1 MADEKK
7 KKGKPVAKASG
18 KSVTKAKPIAKKV
31 AAKKKQANPEVA
43 KSSAPAQCI
52 RIKLKSFDQL
62 LLDQS
67 VARIVETGRYSGA
80 TVVGPVPLPT
90 KKRRWCILKSPH
102 VDKRGGEHWELSIH
116 SRFVD
121 ILDPPSSTVNSLMEL
136 DLPSGVDI
144 EVRQISR

>member
-1 MADEKK
+1 MAEAKK
-7 KKGKPVAKASG
+7 KAKAKATT
-18 KSVTKAKPIAKKV
+18 KSAAKAKKPAAKKV
-31 AAKKKQANPEVA
+31 ASKKKAAAPEVA
-43 KSSAPAQCI
+43 KSSASMQCI
-52 RIKLKSFDQL
+52 RIKLKSFDQV

-90 KKRRWCILKSPH
+90 KKRKWCILKSPH

-121 ILDPPSSTVNSLMEL
+121 ILDPPSATVNSLMEL

>member
-1 MADEKK
+1 MAEKK
-7 KKGKPVAKASG
+7 KAKSAAKAAV
-18 KSVTKAKPIAKKV
+18 KSAPKAKKP
-31 AAKKKQANPEVA
+31 AAKKNAKKQVAPEVA
-43 KSSAPAQCI
+43 KSAASVQCI

-90 KKRRWCILKSPH
+90 KKRKWCILKSPH

-121 ILDPPSSTVNSLMEL
+121 ILDPPSATVNSLMEL

>member
-1 MADEKK
+1 MAEKK
-7 KKGKPVAKASG
+7 KAKAA
-18 KSVTKAKPIAKKV
+18 TKAAVKSAPKAKKPAAKKV
-31 AAKKKQANPEVA
+31 AKKQVAPEVA
-43 KSSAPAQCI
+43 KAAASAQCI

-90 KKRRWCILKSPH
+90 KKRKWCILKSPH

-121 ILDPPSSTVNSLMEL
+121 ILDPPSATVNSLMEL

>member
-1 MADEKK
+1 MAEKK
-7 KKGKPVAKASG
+7 KVKAA
-18 KSVTKAKPIAKKV
+18 TKAAVKSAPKAKKPAAKKV
-31 AAKKKQANPEVA
+31 AKKQVAPEVA
-43 KSSAPAQCI
+43 KSSASAQCI

-90 KKRRWCILKSPH
+90 KKRKWCILKSPH

-121 ILDPPSSTVNSLMEL
+121 ILDPPSATVNSLMEL

>member
-1 MADEKK
+1 MAEKK
-7 KKGKPVAKASG
+7 KAKAATKTAV
-18 KSVTKAKPIAKKV
+18 KSAPKAKKPAAKKV
-31 AAKKKQANPEVA
+31 AKKQVAPEVP
-43 KSSAPAQCI
+43 KSPASAQCI

-90 KKRRWCILKSPH
+90 KKRKWCILKSPH

-121 ILDPPSSTVNSLMEL
+121 ILDPPSATVNSLMEL

>member
-1 MADEKK
+1 MAEKK
-7 KKGKPVAKASG
+7 KAKAAAKAAV
-18 KSVTKAKPIAKKV
+18 KSAPKAKKPAAKKV
-31 AAKKKQANPEVA
+31 AKKQVAPEVA
-43 KSSAPAQCI
+43 KSAASAQCI

-90 KKRRWCILKSPH
+90 KKRKWCILKSPH

-121 ILDPPSSTVNSLMEL
+121 ILDPPSATVNSLMEL

>member
-1 MADEKK
+1 MAEKK
-7 KKGKPVAKASG
+7 KAKAA
-18 KSVTKAKPIAKKV
+18 TKAAVKSAPKAKKSAAKKV
-31 AAKKKQANPEVA
+31 AKKQVAPEVA
-43 KSSAPAQCI
+43 KSSASAQCI

-90 KKRRWCILKSPH
+90 KKRKWCILKSPH

-121 ILDPPSSTVNSLMEL
+121 ILDPPSATVNSLMEL

>member
-1 MADEKK
+1 MAEKK
-7 KKGKPVAKASG
+7 KAKAA
-18 KSVTKAKPIAKKV
+18 TKAAVKSAPKAKKPAAKKV
-31 AAKKKQANPEVA
+31 AKKQVAPEVA
-43 KSSAPAQCI
+43 KSSASAQCI

-90 KKRRWCILKSPH
+90 KKRKWCVLKSPH

-121 ILDPPSSTVNSLMEL
+121 ILDPPSATVNSLMEL

>member
-1 MADEKK
+1 MAEKK
-7 KKGKPVAKASG
+7 KAKAA
-18 KSVTKAKPIAKKV
+18 TKAAVKSAPKAKKPAAKKV
-31 AAKKKQANPEVA
+31 AKKQVAPEVA
-43 KSSAPAQCI
+43 KSSASAQCI

-90 KKRRWCILKSPH
+90 KKRKWCILKSPH

-121 ILDPPSSTVNSLMEL
+121 ILDPPSATVSSLMEL

>member
-1 MADEKK
+1 MAEKK
-7 KKGKPVAKASG
+7 KAKAA
-18 KSVTKAKPIAKKV
+18 TKAAVKSAPKAKKPAAKKV
-31 AAKKKQANPEVA
+31 AKKQVAPEVA
-43 KSSAPAQCI
+43 KSAASAQCI

-90 KKRRWCILKSPH
+90 KKRKWCVLKSPH

-121 ILDPPSSTVNSLMEL
+121 ILDPPSATVNSLMEL

>member
-1 MADEKK
+1 MAEKK
-7 KKGKPVAKASG
+7 KAKAVAKAAV
-18 KSVTKAKPIAKKV
+18 KSAPKAKKP
-31 AAKKKQANPEVA
+31 AAKKNAKKQVAPEVA
-43 KSSAPAQCI
+43 KSAASAQCI

-90 KKRRWCILKSPH
+90 KKRKWCILKSPH

-121 ILDPPSSTVNSLMEL
+121 ILDPPSATVNSLMEL

>member
-1 MADEKK
+1 MAEKK
-7 KKGKPVAKASG
+7 KAKAA
-18 KSVTKAKPIAKKV
+18 TKAAVKSAPKAKKPAAKKV
-31 AAKKKQANPEVA
+31 AKKQVTPEVA
-43 KSSAPAQCI
+43 KSSASAQCI

-90 KKRRWCILKSPH
+90 KKRKWCILKSPH

-121 ILDPPSSTVNSLMEL
+121 ILDPPSATVNSLMEL

>member
-1 MADEKK
+1 MAEKK
-7 KKGKPVAKASG
+7 KAKAAAKAAV
-18 KSVTKAKPIAKKV
+18 KSAPKAKKPAAKKV
-31 AAKKKQANPEVA
+31 AKKQVAPEVA
-43 KSSAPAQCI
+43 KSAASAQCI

-90 KKRRWCILKSPH
+90 KKRKWCILKSPH

-121 ILDPPSSTVNSLMEL
+121 ILDPPSATVNSLMEL

-144 EVRQISR
+144 EVRRMSR

>member
-1 MADEKK
+1 MAEAKK
-7 KKGKPVAKASG
+7 KAKAKAAT
-18 KSVTKAKPIAKKV
+18 KSAAKAKKPAAKKV
-31 AAKKKQANPEVA
+31 VPKKKAAAPEVA
-43 KSSAPAQCI
+43 KSSASTQCI

-90 KKRRWCILKSPH
+90 KKRKWCILKSPH

-121 ILDPPSSTVNSLMEL
+121 ILDPPSATVNSLMEL

>member
-1 MADEKK
+1 MAEKK
-7 KKGKPVAKASG
+7 KAKAAAKAAV
-18 KSVTKAKPIAKKV
+18 KSAPKAKKP
-31 AAKKKQANPEVA
+31 AAKKNAKKQVAPEVA
-43 KSSAPAQCI
+43 KSAASAQCI

-90 KKRRWCILKSPH
+90 KKRKWCILKSPH

-121 ILDPPSSTVNSLMEL
+121 ILDPPSATVNSLMEL

>member
-1 MADEKK
+1 MAEKK
-7 KKGKPVAKASG
+7 KAKAA
-18 KSVTKAKPIAKKV
+18 TKAAVKSAPKAKKPAAKKV
-31 AAKKKQANPEVA
+31 AKKQVAPEVA
-43 KSSAPAQCI
+43 KSSASAQCI

-90 KKRRWCILKSPH
+90 KKRKWCILKSPH

-121 ILDPPSSTVNSLMEL
+121 ILDPPSATVNSLMEL

>member
-1 MADEKK
+1 MAEKK
-7 KKGKPVAKASG
+7 KAKAAKKAAV
-18 KSVTKAKPIAKKV
+18 KSAPKAKKPAAKKV
-31 AAKKKQANPEVA
+31 AKKQVAPEVA
-43 KSSAPAQCI
+43 KSSASAQCI

-90 KKRRWCILKSPH
+90 KKRKWCILKSPH

-121 ILDPPSSTVNSLMEL
+121 ILDPPSATVSSLMEL